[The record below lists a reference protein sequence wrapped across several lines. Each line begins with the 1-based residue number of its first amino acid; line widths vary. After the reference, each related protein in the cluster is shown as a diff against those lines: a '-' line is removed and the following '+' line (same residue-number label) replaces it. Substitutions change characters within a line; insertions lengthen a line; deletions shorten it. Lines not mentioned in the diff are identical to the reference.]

1 MGPVVEGDPLV
12 VEGDPLV
19 ARIAARQ
26 RGVVSRAQVL
36 AARLS
41 PDAIALR
48 LRRGRLHSIHRGVYA
63 VGHSHLAP
71 LAREQAAL
79 LACGDGALLSYRFAA
94 ALWAFAAPGGG
105 PVDVTVVGRE
115 RTVRPRITVHRAR
128 ALAPEDMTLRSGL
141 AVTGPLRTL
150 LDLAEVATLEEVEEA
165 VGKARVAR
173 RVTPGALV
181 AYADA
186 ATGHHGAGALKAVAS
201 QAKAEGFTRSKAE
214 RKLLELVRAARLPMP
229 ETNVV
234 LFGRERDAVW
244 REQEVVVEV
253 DGWAF
258 HSNRDAFERDKLRD
272 GELAAH
278 GWRVVP
284 TTWWQLTQVP
294 YVIVARLSAALG

>member
-1 MGPVVEGDPLV
+1 MEGDLA
-12 VEGDPLV
+12 V
-19 ARIAARQ
+19 ARIASRQ
-26 RGVVSRAQVL
+26 RGIISRAQLL
-36 AARLS
+36 AAGLT

-48 LRRGRLHSIHRGVYA
+48 LRRGRLHSLHRGVYA
-63 VGHSHLAP
+63 VGHPHLAP

-79 LACGDGALLSYRFAA
+79 LACGDGALLSTRTAA
-94 ALWAFAAPGGG
+94 ALWGFVAPRGG
-105 PVDVTVVGRE
+105 PVDVTVFGRE
-115 RTVRPRITVHRAR
+115 RTVRPGIRAHRAR
-128 ALAPEDMTLRSGL
+128 ALAPDDSTLRHGL
-141 AVTGPLRTL
+141 ALTGALRTL

-173 RVTPGALV
+173 WVTPESLL

-214 RKLLELVRAARLPMP
+214 RKLLELVRVARLPMP

-258 HSNRDAFERDKLRD
+258 HSDRPAFERDKLRD
-272 GELAAH
+272 GELAPH
-278 GWRVVP
+278 GWRTVP
-284 TTWWQLTQVP
+284 VTWGQLTESP
-294 YVIVARLSAALG
+294 YVVVARLSAALAVPMGATRP